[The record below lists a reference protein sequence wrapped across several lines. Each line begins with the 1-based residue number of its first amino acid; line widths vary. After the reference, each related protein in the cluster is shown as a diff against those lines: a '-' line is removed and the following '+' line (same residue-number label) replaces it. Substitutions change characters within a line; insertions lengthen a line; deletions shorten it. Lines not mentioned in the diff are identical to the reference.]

1 LHQIDRSFAR
11 DPRQAKLS
19 KPDGCAPSQW
29 PSDHLARTGRDWLE
43 LSRNPYDKLGH
54 FMQGLVPALLIR
66 EILLRLCPVELGR
79 MLGFLSVWVALAFAP
94 STN

>member
-1 LHQIDRSFAR
+1 
-11 DPRQAKLS
+11 
-19 KPDGCAPSQW
+19 
-29 PSDHLARTGRDWLE
+29 
-43 LSRNPYDKLGH
+43 
-54 FMQGLVPALLIR
+54 MQVLVPALLIR